1 MLDNKNGAL
10 NQYLRQKQ
18 VNKIGLIEYSRS
30 ILQLTTYSENPMSDV
45 LELLQNIAPVL
56 ESASL
61 RQLSQVIFGILTISG
76 RITMLGISR
85 WTEKGGSYRTIQ
97 RFYSTKLSWKAIQ
110 WQFFKRR
117 LLKQEDEHFIV
128 GDESVVTKA
137 GKKTH
142 GLDRFFSGIQQQT
155 IPSISFFTF
164 SLVNV
169 NDEHSY
175 PIQTTQIVKSEEEKI
190 ASKAKKEAKK
200 VKKTDVK
207 KKLGRPK
214 GSKNKDK
221 QEVILNPELSR
232 IQKALQSLLETIG
245 TNLFLK
251 YLVLDGH
258 FGNYPSAFMV
268 RQSNLH
274 LVSKLRHNAA
284 LYLAYE
290 GEHSGPGRK
299 PKYGK
304 RVDVN
309 KMDEKYLKETSTENN
324 LRTDIYQGQFYNK
337 EFAFALN
344 VVIILKTNLITQA
357 QAYVILFSTDLDQG
371 SEKIIKFYSLRFQIE
386 FNFRDAKQY
395 WGLEDFMNIK
405 ETTVTNA
412 ANLSFFMVNFSYAL
426 LEKSREQNPEYSI
439 LDLKS
444 YYRGLRYANET
455 IKMLQQKPDA
465 ILIAEIF
472 QRIAQLGAIH
482 PVAKPCVS
490 A

>member
-1 MLDNKNGAL
+1 
-10 NQYLRQKQ
+10 
-18 VNKIGLIEYSRS
+18 
-30 ILQLTTYSENPMSDV
+30 MSDI
-45 LELLQNIAPVL
+45 LALLQNIAPVL
-56 ESASL
+56 ESATL
-61 RQLSQVIFGILTISG
+61 RQLSQVIFGMFAISG

-97 RFYSTKLSWKAIQ
+97 RLYSTKLSWKEIQ
-110 WQFFKRR
+110 WHFFKRR
-117 LLKQEDEHFIV
+117 LLKPEDEYFIV
-128 GDESVVTKA
+128 GDESIVSKA
-137 GKKTH
+137 GKKTY
-142 GLDRFFSGIQQQT
+142 GIDRFFSSIQQQT

-169 NDEHSY
+169 NEEHSY
-175 PIQTTQIVKSEEEKI
+175 PMQTTQIVKSEEEKA
-190 ASKAKKEAKK
+190 ASKAKAEAKK

-207 KKLGRPK
+207 KKPGRPK

-221 QEVILNPELSR
+221 EEVILNPELSR
-232 IQKALQSLLETIG
+232 IQKELKNLLETIG
-245 TNLFLK
+245 THLCLK

-268 RQSNLH
+268 RQCNLH
-274 LVSKLRHNAA
+274 MISKFRHNVA
-284 LYLAYE
+284 LYLPYE

-304 RVDVN
+304 KVDVH
-309 KMDEKYLKETSTENN
+309 KMDEKHLKETVIENN
-324 LRTDIYQGQFYNK
+324 LRTEIYQGQFYNK

-357 QAYVILFSTDLDQG
+357 QAHVILFSTDLDQA
-371 SEKIIKFYSLRFQIE
+371 SEKIIKFYTLRFQIE

-412 ANLSFFMVNFSYAL
+412 ANLSLFMVNFSYVL
-426 LEKSREQNPEYSI
+426 LQKFREENPEYSI

-444 YYRGLRYANET
+444 YYRGIRYANET
-455 IKMLQQKPDA
+455 IKMLPQKPDA

-472 QRIAQLGAIH
+472 KRIAQLGAIH
-482 PVAKPCVS
+482 PVVKQSDCT
-490 A
+490 